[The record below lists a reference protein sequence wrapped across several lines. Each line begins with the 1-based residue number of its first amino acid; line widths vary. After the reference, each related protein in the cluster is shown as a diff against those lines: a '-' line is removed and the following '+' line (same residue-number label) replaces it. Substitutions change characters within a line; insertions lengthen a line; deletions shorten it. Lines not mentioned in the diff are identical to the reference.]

1 MTTYYDTLMGRNPA
15 DKETEHTFTIQLRKG
30 KKAYRTVLTTRKF
43 GQALAKYRGYNIGNG
58 CAKRMLVDGTVFRR
72 DA

>member
-15 DKETEHTFTIQLRKG
+15 DVDTEHVFTIQLRKG

-43 GQALAKYRGYNIGNG
+43 GQALAKYRGYNIGHG
-58 CAKRMLVDGTVFRR
+58 YAKRLLIDGKVFRR
-72 DA
+72 DS